1 MERTLEEKGEEKER
15 KMASLD
21 TQRLVDTLRE
31 AGESEVLARAHV
43 DVLQD
48 TLEGVATSAD
58 IKALSVEIMGFR
70 AEMKAEMKETRAE
83 MKSLRAET
91 KAEMKELRAEMKELR
106 VEMKSLRAETKA
118 EMKELRAEM
127 RSENKVLGGR
137 IDSLEGKI
145 DNLRWT
151 VGVGLTAT
159 ALWVPS
165 MIFLAQILFR

>member
-1 MERTLEEKGEEKER
+1 
-15 KMASLD
+15 MASLD

-43 DVLQD
+43 GVLQD

-70 AEMKAEMKETRAE
+70 AEMKAEMKVLRAE
-83 MKSLRAET
+83 MKSLRAE
-91 KAEMKELRAEMKELR
+91 M
-106 VEMKSLRAETKA
+106 KA

-127 RSENKVLGGR
+127 RSENKILGTRIDNLGGR
-137 IDSLEGKI
+137 VGD
-145 DNLRWT
+145 LRWT
-151 VGVGLTAT
+151 VGMGLTAT

-165 MIFLAQILFR
+165 MIFLAQLLFR